1 MRLFGLCFAILT
13 LSAGP
18 IVLAADAD
26 DGKRLAEMKCRS
38 CHAVVPDQRREV
50 SDAPPFD
57 VIARKFAVSPD
68 ILAFLLLHPH
78 PRMNVP
84 LTRREAADIAAYI
97 STLAR

>member
-57 VIARKFAVSPD
+57 VIASEIRSKLRTSWLSSCF
-68 ILAFLLLHPH
+68 
-78 PRMNVP
+78 
-84 LTRREAADIAAYI
+84 TRIPG
-97 STLAR
+97 